1 MSSFEILAI
10 IVFLNVAA
18 TITLWR
24 TAARRPEKLK
34 KKFLDRL
41 WHSKP
46 ITPKH
51 QPPPPLE
58 EVLFVRKEAWLQFV
72 SDFEDFANVVNWH
85 QGPWRLQELP
95 ESELSKLAED
105 SPAYGRRY
113 AVFHNQARLGE
124 IEVEPDSRYSTQD
137 PRVLVHIQLNS
148 VRLLTHRTIRDFLV
162 NIALHVSAADPG
174 TVEYFRTHQKID
186 LALTDVLWEAQEISQ
201 FGGMG
206 DYPGYGQI
214 AVELSGLASFY
225 LSVRQSWT
233 ATPEAAKWRKEA
245 AHARFVEELKAEKRK
260 ARRDKWAAR
269 LSWMNTVAAAL
280 PDWMFKE
287 TRSKRAGLVMRLVG
301 FALIVGFLWAV
312 QAGWLG

>member
-85 QGPWRLQELP
+85 QGPWRLQE
-95 ESELSKLAED
+95 
-105 SPAYGRRY
+105 
-113 AVFHNQARLGE
+113 
-124 IEVEPDSRYSTQD
+124 
-137 PRVLVHIQLNS
+137 
-148 VRLLTHRTIRDFLV
+148 
-162 NIALHVSAADPG
+162 
-174 TVEYFRTHQKID
+174 KID

-301 FALIVGFLWAV
+301 FALIVGLLWAV